1 MASGYRLNLT
11 GLKPGEAAPP
21 IAVVLTGRDGK
32 VLHTSAVAA
41 DGRFDLPA
49 DALKNAYRVLIGPA
63 TQDPANIAVE
73 AFAKYRPVDF
83 TAALEKGEIAIAR
96 GQWELWR
103 VYTTCVTGHVKLCRR
118 SRWWYDDLV
127 VLSQQP
133 ALSRAM
139 STRSAATS
147 ELARV
152 SVASS
157 VSELIA
163 WPYRCSVIC
172 NGRVE
177 VYRRTCCCQPWI
189 VNDPRL
195 DDLIKYLEEVVLI
208 PQPIPGPDPGPDS
221 PQIGPE
227 SLFFR
232 EGALDTAAVFAKR
245 DLMALRKLPAAE
257 VPAYINA
264 RAYLRCRHY
273 SCSTPVN
280 VGEGDINPDGRFNIC
295 WRDWPRPLRAFCH
308 VEYAYK
314 VKQHF
319 GLGWITVY
327 DGVSANVWFGAN
339 DDAELVSYSLF
350 AFGCRDNGD
359 PGTGAFVYLDVIGD
373 TGSQELETPTS
384 TGWDR
389 VAAPGA
395 TSGLVF
401 PTAVNV
407 LDRHRNWGGTLKLNY
422 MFSEDLRLLGA
433 AYYRL
438 SITTADNTGAPVGSR
453 NYYQTGLSWTKAI
466 GGGVIVPVNL
476 GPNLV
481 GGENYLYQI
490 PYDAPDNNWEA
501 DQYHAHLDTT
511 DSTWSDPLV
520 RHLVTIEIFDATG
533 KRLRPNGT
541 PATGQSGTEI
551 TAPFTYRRK
560 TAATGPTTDVPFGAL
575 THMFWWDN
583 RPVHVEIVELVQ
595 DGVASTAECQF
606 LVGTAGSQFSINYR
620 AYHEQVLFNRNHQIW
635 WKRGLAGATGDIL
648 NPGLGNVGFPGAPGA
663 SPSVSFGT
671 MLGTHKRCAFT
682 VFLGILGKMTDGDN
696 LNYPYA
702 EDTAAFAL
710 EIS

>member
-11 GLKPGEAAPP
+11 GLKAGETAPP

-32 VLHTSAVAA
+32 VLHTAAVAA

-49 DALKNAYRVLIGPA
+49 DALKNANRVLVGPA
-63 TQDPANIAVE
+63 TQDAANTSFE
-73 AFAKYRPVDF
+73 AFAQYRPAEF

-96 GQWELWR
+96 AQWELWR
-103 VYTTCVTGHVKLCRR
+103 IYTTCVTGHVKLCRR

-127 VLSQQP
+127 VLAKQP

-139 STRSAATS
+139 STRMAATS
-147 ELARV
+147 ELKRLP
-152 SVASS
+152 VATS

-172 NGRVE
+172 NGRVD

-195 DDLIKYLEEVVLI
+195 DDLLKYLEEVVLI
-208 PQPIPGPDPGPDS
+208 PVPIPGPDPGPES
-221 PQIGPE
+221 PQVGPE
-227 SLFFR
+227 SAFFR
-232 EGALDTAAVFAKR
+232 DGALDTQAVFAKR

-257 VPAYINA
+257 IPAYINA

-273 SCSTPVN
+273 SCSTPVK

-314 VKQHF
+314 VQQHF

-327 DGVSANVWFGAN
+327 DGVAANIWFGPN
-339 DDAELVSYSLF
+339 DDAELVSYSIF

-359 PGTGAFVYLDVIGD
+359 PGTGTFVYLDVIGD
-373 TGSQELETPTS
+373 TGSNELETPAS

-422 MFSEDLRLLGA
+422 MFSEDLRLMGA
-433 AYYRL
+433 THYRI
-438 SITTADNTGAPVGSR
+438 SVTAADNTGAPVGPR
-453 NYYQTGLSWTKAI
+453 HYYQTGLSWTKAI

-476 GPNLV
+476 GPNPV

-490 PYDAPDNNWEA
+490 PYDAPDNNWES

-511 DSTWSDPLV
+511 DPAWSDPLV
-520 RHLVTIEIFDATG
+520 RHLVTIEIFDNTG

-541 PATGQSGTEI
+541 PATGQGGSEGQ
-551 TAPFTYRRK
+551 APFTYRRK

-606 LVGTAGSQFSINYR
+606 MVGTPGSQFSINYR
-620 AYHEQVLFNRNHQIW
+620 AYHEQVLFNRNHAIW